1 MGTVLKHYFL
11 TFVIFMGIDMVWL
24 GVISKKLY
32 ADKLGYLMASKV
44 NWVAAI
50 IFYLLFIIGLLFF
63 VLYPALQKGSWT
75 YALLAGLFFGL
86 VTYATYDLTNLA
98 TIKDWP
104 LLITIIDLIWGSFIS
119 GTTSV
124 LAYLFIT
131 KFF

>member
-1 MGTVLKHYFL
+1 MVTVLKNYFL
-11 TFVIFMGIDMVWL
+11 TFIIFMGIDMVWL

-44 NWVAAI
+44 NWLAAV
-50 IFYLLFIIGLLFF
+50 IFYLIFIAGLLFF
-63 VLYPALQKGSWT
+63 VIYPALKQNMWS

-98 TIKDWP
+98 TIRDWP

-119 GTTSV
+119 GTTAV
-124 LAYLFIT
+124 LTFLILSR
-131 KFF
+131 

>member
-1 MGTVLKHYFL
+1 MMHAIKTYGL

-32 ADKLGYLMASKV
+32 ADKLGYLMAAKV
-44 NWVAAI
+44 NWLAAVL
-50 IFYLLFIIGLLFF
+50 FYLLFIVGILFF
-63 VLYPALQKGSWT
+63 VLYPALAKNSWT
-75 YALLAGLFFGL
+75 YALYAGLFFGL

-104 LLITIIDLIWGSFIS
+104 LMITVIDLIWGSFIS
-119 GTTSV
+119 GATSL
-124 LAYLFIT
+124 LAYLVVH